1 MTDGASEGLSPEEQ
15 AAAAQ
20 RSLRRVI
27 KGGPERSQK
36 KRDRSGRDRSGGDRS
51 GRDRSGRDPEL
62 LGSALDKLVVEQGWE
77 HDSAVA
83 ALSNRWSQIVGPD
96 VAAHSKPG
104 EFENG
109 SLHIQA
115 DSTAWATQLKLL
127 TTSIMAAIASDIGAG
142 VVTGLRI
149 TGPQGPSWK
158 KGAWRVAGRG
168 PRDTYG

>member
-1 MTDGASEGLSPEEQ
+1 MTDGASDGASEGLSPEEQ

-36 KRDRSGRDRSGGDRS
+36 KRDRSGG
-51 GRDRSGRDPEL
+51 DRSGRDPEL

>member
-1 MTDGASEGLSPEEQ
+1 MTDTPEPDPLTPEEQ

-20 RSLRRVI
+20 RSFQRVT
-27 KGGPERSQK
+27 KGGPQRTRK
-36 KRDRSGRDRSGGDRS
+36 KEDRT
-51 GRDRSGRDPEL
+51 GRDPEL
-62 LGSALDKLVVEQGWE
+62 LGAALEKLVVEQGWQ

-83 ALSNRWSQIVGPD
+83 ALTNRWAEIVGPD
-96 VAAHSKPG
+96 VAAHSTPG
-104 EFENG
+104 EFSAG
-109 SLHIQA
+109 ILHIQA
-115 DSTAWATQLKLL
+115 ESTAWATQLKLL
-127 TTSIMAAIASDIGAG
+127 NPTILGAIAGEVGPG